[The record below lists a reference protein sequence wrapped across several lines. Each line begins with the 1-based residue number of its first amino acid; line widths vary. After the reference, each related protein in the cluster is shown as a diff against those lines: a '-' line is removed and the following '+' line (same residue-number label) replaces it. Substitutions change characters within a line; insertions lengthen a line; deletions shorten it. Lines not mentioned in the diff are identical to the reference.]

1 MPSPSFYLAGVLLG
15 VAVVVDAYEQDAV
28 GVLLY
33 LGRILSPANLVDGSL
48 GILVGLQLDEDGW

>member
-1 MPSPSFYLAGVLLG
+1 MLLG

-33 LGRILSPANLVDGSL
+33 LGRIQSPTNLVDGSL
-48 GILVGLQLDEDGW
+48 GILIGLQLDEDGW

>member
-48 GILVGLQLDEDGW
+48 GILIGLQFDEDGW